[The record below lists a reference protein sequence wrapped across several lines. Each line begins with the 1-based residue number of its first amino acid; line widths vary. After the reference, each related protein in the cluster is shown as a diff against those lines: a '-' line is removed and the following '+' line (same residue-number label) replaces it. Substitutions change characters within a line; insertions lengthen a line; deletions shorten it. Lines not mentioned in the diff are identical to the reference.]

1 MILNK
6 RGYVGV
12 NWIHVVQENQKLLDQ
27 EWRPNKNE
35 NTRWLTV

>member
-27 EWRPNKNE
+27 ESDGQINMK
-35 NTRWLTV
+35 TRDG